1 MRIAFIV
8 NNERYHNGGARPFF
22 NWNRA
27 ISDSGLIRIGYS
39 ADSHAGRTES
49 AANAK
54 EAVSVVKDY
63 DLIVVDD
70 LNVSLGAFL
79 KKNTGLPM
87 AVYCQI
93 PFGLHA
99 LGVRSTGSEF
109 MRGMKYD
116 LSRFVPFSILSRNF
130 KSHLGFADLL
140 LANGRAMGNILNY
153 VYGFPRYETVYPPV
167 DTEVFSAVS
176 RNKLKKILLFKG
188 REDDWNDF
196 DVLPE
201 ISRISRDNGLEIET
215 FGSANI
221 PTEYRSAMKI
231 RNNPELTDQELASL
245 YSESLAVVAIQL
257 QEFFG
262 YVPVEALACGTPAV
276 TLYDHDA
283 SALQDPS
290 TEVIVK
296 ATKRTIGAKISS
308 FLNTADENELYINAR
323 RISQRFSSRV
333 SAEKLLRVVGNLLNE

>member
-8 NNERYHNGGARPFF
+8 NNEKYNNGGARPFF
-22 NWNRA
+22 NWNKA
-27 ISDSGLIRIGYS
+27 ISDSGLINIGNS
-39 ADSHAGRTES
+39 AVSCTGRTVS
-49 AANAK
+49 VADAK
-54 EAVSVVKDY
+54 EAVSIVKDY
-63 DLIVVDD
+63 DLIIVDD
-70 LNVSLGAFL
+70 LNVSLGSFL
-79 KKNTGLPM
+79 KKNTGLPL

-93 PFGLHA
+93 PYGLHA
-99 LGVRSTGSEF
+99 LGVKSTNSGF
-109 MRGMKYD
+109 LRGAEYA
-116 LSRFVPFSILSRNF
+116 LSRFIPFSILSRNF
-130 KSHLGFADLL
+130 KFHLGFADLL

-167 DTEVFSAVS
+167 DTEVFSSVI
-176 RNKLKKILLFKG
+176 RNKLKKILIFKG

-221 PTEYRSAMKI
+221 PSEYRSAIGNKEH
-231 RNNPELTDQELASL
+231 RELTDHELASL

-283 SALQDPS
+283 SVLQNTS

-296 ATKRTIGAKISS
+296 ATKKTIEAKIFS
-308 FLNTADENELYINAR
+308 FLNVADENELYTNAR
-323 RISQRFSSRV
+323 RISQRFSSKE
-333 SAEKLLRVVGNLLNE
+333 SADKLLRAVGNLLNE

>member
-8 NNERYHNGGARPFF
+8 NNEKYHNGGARPFF
-22 NWNRA
+22 NWNRV
-27 ISDSGLIRIGYS
+27 ISNSVLVRIGYNS
-39 ADSHAGRTES
+39 DSHAERTES

-54 EAVSVVKDY
+54 EAVSIVKDY

-70 LNVSLGAFL
+70 LNVSLGSFL

-109 MRGMKYD
+109 VGGIKYD

-130 KSHLGFADLL
+130 KTHLRFADQL

-167 DTEVFSAVS
+167 DTEVFRTVR

-201 ISRISRDNGLEIET
+201 ISRISRDNGLEIEA

-221 PTEYRSAMKI
+221 PSEYRSAMK
-231 RNNPELTDQELASL
+231 NGTNPELTDQELANL
-245 YSESLAVVAIQL
+245 YSESLVVVAIQL

-283 SALQDPS
+283 IALQDLS

-296 ATKRTIGAKISS
+296 ATRKTIGAKISS
-308 FLNTADENELYINAR
+308 FLNTSDENELYMNAR
-323 RISQRFSSRV
+323 KISQLFSSRA
-333 SAEKLLRVVGNLLNE
+333 SADKLLRVLGNLLNE